1 MAPRKLH
8 CPHGLVC
15 CSAYMTDTL
24 ADLELL
30 MKSRQGLIV
39 LDTIEEERVLTL
51 LRLLADR
58 MTLPLFQWSRTRGL
72 RRDGN
77 DNAVYGTTDPVQAL
91 AHIGSSTVHGL
102 YYLAGV
108 EPLLQDSGY
117 AERLREV
124 ATQLSQQPG
133 AIVLSGVALELP
145 EALRR
150 LSATV
155 ELPAPDTAEF
165 RRLMQR
171 ILRDVNH
178 GQSGVQLTTEEENRL
193 LEGLRGLT
201 LLEAE
206 KVLTRAIVEDGRLTA
221 DDIAHVIRA
230 KKEIVEREG
239 VLEYYPA
246 EEALGAVAGLEG
258 LKDWLSKR
266 AHIIRS
272 PKKAAEFG
280 LSFPKGLLLIGVPGC
295 GKSLSARAVAH
306 EWGLPLLRLD
316 PGALYNK
323 YIGETEKNFR
333 RACDVAEKVAPCVL
347 FIDEIEKA
355 FAGNGS
361 GEDGGVSQRVFGS
374 FLSWLQDRK
383 APVFTV
389 ATANDV
395 QRLPPELLRKG
406 RFDEVFFVDLPDTA
420 TRRQIVQLH
429 LQRRN
434 QDPAQFDLDAI
445 ADATEEF
452 SGAELEQVIVA
463 ALYSVFAAQQP
474 LSTAALLTEAR
485 STRPLARVMS
495 EKVAALR
502 AWARD
507 RTVPA
512 N

>member
-1 MAPRKLH
+1 
-8 CPHGLVC
+8 
-15 CSAYMTDTL
+15 MTNTL

-39 LDTIEEERVLTL
+39 LDTVEEDRVLTL

-58 MTLPLFQWSRTRGL
+58 LTLPLFLWSRTKGL

-77 DNAVYGTTDPVQAL
+77 DNAVYGTADPAQAL
-91 AHIGSSTVHGL
+91 AHIGSSTVQAL
-102 YYLAGV
+102 YYLSGAG
-108 EPLLQDSGY
+108 PLLQDSGL
-117 AERLREV
+117 AEHLRDV
-124 ATQLSQQPG
+124 ATQLSRQPG

-145 EALRR
+145 EGLRR

-155 ELPAPDTAEF
+155 KLPAPDAAEF
-165 RRLMQR
+165 RRLLQR
-171 ILRDVNH
+171 ILRDMKRDP
-178 GQSGVQLTTEEENRL
+178 SAVQLTTEEENRL

-246 EEALGAVAGLEG
+246 EEALGEVIGLAG
-258 LKDWLSKR
+258 LKDWLAKR
-266 AHIIRS
+266 THIVRS

-280 LSFPKGLLLIGVPGC
+280 LTFPRGLLLIGVPGC
-295 GKSLSARAVAH
+295 GKSLSARAVAN
-306 EWGLPLLRLD
+306 EWGLPLLRMD

-333 RACDVAEKVAPCVL
+333 RACDVAERVAPCVL
-347 FIDEIEKA
+347 FIDEIEKT

-361 GEDGGVSQRVFGS
+361 SEDGGVSQRVFGT

-406 RFDEVFFVDLPDTA
+406 RFDEVFFVDLPDEP
-420 TRRQIVQLH
+420 TRGEILALH
-429 LQRRN
+429 LGRRN
-434 QDPAQFDLDAI
+434 QDPARFDLPAV
-445 ADATEEF
+445 ARATVDF
-452 SGAELEQVIVA
+452 SGAELEQVIVS
-463 ALYSVFAAQQP
+463 ALYSAFAAQQL
-474 LSTAALLTEAR
+474 LSTEMLLVEAAR
-485 STRPLARVMS
+485 TRPLAQVMS
-495 EKVAALR
+495 EKIAALR
-502 AWARD
+502 AWARE

>member
-1 MAPRKLH
+1 
-8 CPHGLVC
+8 
-15 CSAYMTDTL
+15 MTDTL

-39 LDTIEEERVLTL
+39 MDTVEEERVLTL

-58 MTLPLFQWSRTRGL
+58 MALPLFLWSRTRGL

-77 DNAVYGTTDPVQAL
+77 DNAVYGTTDPAQAL
-91 AHIGSSTVHGL
+91 AHVGSSNVQAL
-102 YYLAGV
+102 YFLSGV
-108 EPLLQDSGY
+108 EPLLQDGGF

-124 ATQLSQQPG
+124 AAQLSQQPG
-133 AIVLSGVALELP
+133 AIVLSGVALPLP
-145 EALRR
+145 EGVRR

-155 ELPAPDTAEF
+155 NLPAPDAAEF

-171 ILRDVNH
+171 ILRDMNRDA
-178 GQSGVQLTTEEENRL
+178 SAVQLTIEEENRL

-246 EEALGAVAGLEG
+246 EEALGEVAGLDG
-258 LKDWLSKR
+258 LKAWLAKR
-266 AHIIRS
+266 THIIRS
-272 PKKAAEFG
+272 PQKAAEFG
-280 LSFPKGLLLIGVPGC
+280 LTFPKGLLLIGVPGC

-306 EWGLPLLRLD
+306 EWRLPLLRMD
-316 PGALYNK
+316 PGSLYNK

-355 FAGNGS
+355 FAGNG
-361 GEDGGVSQRVFGS
+361 GGDDGGVSQRVFGT

-383 APVFTV
+383 APVFTM

-406 RFDEVFFVDLPDTA
+406 RFDEVFFVDLPDFA
-420 TRRQIVQLH
+420 TRREILELH
-429 LQRRN
+429 LSRRN
-434 QDPAQFDLDAI
+434 QDPARFDLDAVARA
-445 ADATEEF
+445 ADDF
-452 SGAELEQVIVA
+452 SGADLEQIVVA
-463 ALYSVFAAQQP
+463 ALYSAFAAQRP
-474 LSTAALLTEAR
+474 LTTATLLAEVGT
-485 STRPLARVMS
+485 TRPLAHVMS
-495 EKVAALR
+495 EKIAALR